1 MQELKPVNII
11 LYAVLS
17 FITFGLFYFYWQYK
31 QMKQVQILL
40 NKSNSGFFLWFILN
54 ILTFGLFHIYH
65 EYSST
70 KEVLYIQKIY
80 QVEEMEEYFPLVAGV
95 LSFFGVFLLVDIIQQ
110 VEVNNIIEQIQ
121 KNKLQLRSR

>member
-1 MQELKPVNII
+1 
-11 LYAVLS
+11 
-17 FITFGLFYFYWQYK
+17 
-31 QMKQVQILL
+31 MKQVQILL
-40 NKSNSGFFLWFILN
+40 NKSSSGYFIWFILN
-54 ILTFGLFHIYH
+54 ILTLGLFHIYH

-80 QVEEMEEYFPLVAGV
+80 KVEEMEEYFPFIAGA
-95 LSFFGVFLLVDIIQQ
+95 LSFFGIFLLVDIIQQ

>member
-1 MQELKPVNII
+1 MQSLKPVNII

-40 NKSNSGFFLWFILN
+40 NKSSSGYFIWFILN
-54 ILTFGLFHIYH
+54 ILTLGLFHIYH

-80 QVEEMEEYFPLVAGV
+80 QVEEMEEYFPFIAGA
-95 LSFFGVFLLVDIIQQ
+95 LSFFGIFLLVDIIQQ